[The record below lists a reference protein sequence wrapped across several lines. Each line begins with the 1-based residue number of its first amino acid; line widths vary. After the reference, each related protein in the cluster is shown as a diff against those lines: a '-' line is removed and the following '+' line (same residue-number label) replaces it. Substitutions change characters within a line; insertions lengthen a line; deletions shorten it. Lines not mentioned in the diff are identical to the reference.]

1 MLVLEKFRASITLY
15 KKYAQNQTLDRIRR
29 RKSTIRIKVA
39 KYGLVAQLRER
50 SVRIREVEGSNPFES
65 TKQKCRCRGFSAHG
79 IYTFGDLA
87 DKVVDQSEIRT
98 HSSAGR
104 SPPDF

>member
-1 MLVLEKFRASITLY
+1 MV
-15 KKYAQNQTLDRIRR
+15 
-29 RKSTIRIKVA
+29 RKAMQKSKLQAKIKVDKKVA
-39 KYGLVAQLRER
+39 KKQQKYGLIAQLGER
-50 SVRIREVEGSNPFES
+50 LVRIREVEGSNPFES

-87 DKVVDQSEIRT
+87 DKVIDQSEIRT